1 MVAGQLHSFVNMTIV
16 FTGSRCWPRNRIFI
30 IRRVIRGLPKQCLII
45 HGGALGADS
54 FVDGIARDLAFDVKV
69 YKADWNR
76 YGKSAGFIRNMQ
88 MIDKENPNIVIGFLA
103 EIEVKSKGTRHALR
117 YALSKNISTFVF
129 GLDGQVIPNENFI

>member
-1 MVAGQLHSFVNMTIV
+1 MTIV

-30 IRRVIRGLPKQCLII
+30 IRRIIRSLPRQCLIV

-54 FVDGIARDLAFDVKV
+54 FVDGVARDLAFNVKV
-69 YKADWNR
+69 CKADWNR
-76 YGKSAGFIRNMQ
+76 YGRSAGFIRNMQ
-88 MIDKENPNIVIGFLA
+88 MIDGENPNIVIGFLA

-117 YALSKNISTFVF
+117 YALSKKIPTFVF